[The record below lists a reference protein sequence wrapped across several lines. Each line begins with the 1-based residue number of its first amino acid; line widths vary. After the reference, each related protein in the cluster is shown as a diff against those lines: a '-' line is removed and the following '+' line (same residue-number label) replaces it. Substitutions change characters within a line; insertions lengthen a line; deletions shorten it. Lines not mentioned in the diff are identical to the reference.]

1 MSLALCTGALDVDM
15 NIVNA
20 QIAPDG
26 FQRSFVLYILAAFH
40 AVEVYTSLIVPFSL
54 TECTLARC

>member
-1 MSLALCTGALDVDM
+1 MMDHNLLSYTLAAMSLALCAGALDVDM

-26 FQRSFVLYILAAFH
+26 FPRS
-40 AVEVYTSLIVPFSL
+40 
-54 TECTLARC
+54 